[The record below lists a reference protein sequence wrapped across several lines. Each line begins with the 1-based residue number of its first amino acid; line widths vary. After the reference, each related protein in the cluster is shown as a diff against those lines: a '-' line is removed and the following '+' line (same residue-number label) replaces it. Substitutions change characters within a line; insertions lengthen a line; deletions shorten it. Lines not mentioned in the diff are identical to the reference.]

1 MGPLFSQLGNAA
13 CQALTQFAKSP
24 GAKYIFARTI
34 KVITKKL

>member
-1 MGPLFSQLGNAA
+1 MGPLFSQLGNA
-13 CQALTQFAKSP
+13 LTQFAKSS